1 MDKMF
6 NADRIA
12 SLSLDGY
19 NGLIAAFYPSLHTI
33 RPHKGQIETAKN
45 IAGNLGQQYSY
56 PRPRR
61 EHLVQFTGFP
71 ATGGENGNRQSNS
84 SGALRQRDS
93 SVSITQ
99 HLRG

>member
-1 MDKMF
+1 MF

-45 IAGNLGQQYSY
+45 IRTFLEGSEIVAQTKT
-56 PRPRR
+56 
-61 EHLVQFTGFP
+61 HVQDPMLLLNQTGFNQIFIQDYSF
-71 ATGGENGNRQSNS
+71 TN
-84 SGALRQRDS
+84 
-93 SVSITQ
+93 
-99 HLRG
+99 